1 MYHSFLIHWFANGH
15 LDCFHVLAIVNSA
28 VMNIGVS
35 LSILNVSLS
44 ILVSRGRRFKKDY
57 SCPIILSKFSGQ
69 INHL

>member
-1 MYHSFLIHWFANGH
+1 MYHSFLICWFADGH
-15 LDCFHVLAIVNSA
+15 LGCFHVLAIVNSP